1 MTDNNKQSEQPK
13 FGTFTNFTVN
23 PPVTNSFTPK
33 QDISSNPTSVV
44 NQFNN
49 FSKQNDSN
57 NTSTFNNFTNKPNI
71 TTNTFTNFSNNNV
84 PLNTTFPTFSSPIIQ
99 QEPVRQ
105 LTRQEIL
112 EKDITEA
119 VRDLILI
126 FQKCKVRTDDMNNE
140 IERGKMMKII
150 EVYYE
155 SCNNPIVQLVFAEI
169 YKGLK
174 KEPYIYKVKYEE
186 IDFDVPDFTY
196 VCFRDYVKEQYNK
209 MQFNI
214 NKYY

>member
-1 MTDNNKQSEQPK
+1 MADNTKPIEQSK
-13 FGTFTNFTVN
+13 FSTFNFTTNPTTNFTQ
-23 PPVTNSFTPK
+23 K

-44 NQFNN
+44 NPFNN
-49 FSKQNDSN
+49 FSKQNDT
-57 NTSTFNNFTNKPNI
+57 NTSSFNNFTNKPN
-71 TTNTFTNFSNNNV
+71 FTSINFSNNN
-84 PLNTTFPTFSSPIIQ
+84 PPINTSFPTFASPIIQ

-112 EKDITEA
+112 EKEITEA

-155 SCNNPIVQLVFAEI
+155 SCNNPIVQLVFAEL

-186 IDFDVPDFTY
+186 MDFDVPDFTY
-196 VCFRDYVKEQYNK
+196 VCFRDYVKEQFTK